1 MAFGAAI
8 ASLLVSTIVVNQSS
22 SALEPQGAIA
32 GNSFQVGT
40 IALSDDDEGQSLV
53 NLADMMPGHPAQEC
67 IELTYDGR
75 ECRDQVDVSV
85 EEGPDEVVVT
95 VTERVRT
102 LVCGDDEVA
111 SYDVSVELDE
121 PLGDRELVDGACG
134 LGQFTQDER
143 CDADLDPIAG

>member
-1 MAFGAAI
+1 MGVAVL
-8 ASLLVSTIVVNQSS
+8 ASLL
-22 SALEPQGAIA
+22 ALAVFAGVRYLFFGLDEP
-32 GNSFQVGT
+32 T
-40 IALSDDDEGQSLV
+40 PWDK
-53 NLADMMPGHPAQEC
+53 PAQLVDGR